1 MPDTD
6 RPPQNAPTGDASRSS
21 DTVRALDALLR
32 SGIRMTSQRRLL
44 LKLVDSI
51 RDHPDVDELY
61 RRAQEVDPTISL
73 ATVYRTVK
81 IFADAGILTRH
92 EFKDG
97 RARYERAAREH
108 HDHLID
114 MRNGKVTEFRSPEI
128 ERLQA
133 EIAAQHGFRIIDHRL
148 EIYVLPLGED

>member
-1 MPDTD
+1 MSG
-6 RPPQNAPTGDASRSS
+6 PPVSAPHDVSRTL
-21 DTVRALDALLR
+21 DVLARA
-32 SGIRMTSQRRLL
+32 GIRMTSQRRLL
-44 LKLVDSI
+44 LKLVETI

-61 RRAQEVDPTISL
+61 RRAQALDASISL

-97 RARYERAAREH
+97 RARYEHAAREH
-108 HDHLID
+108 HDHLINLRD
-114 MRNGKVTEFRSPEI
+114 GKVVEFRSPEI

-133 EIAAQHGFRIIDHRL
+133 EIAARHGFRIIDHRL
-148 EIYVLPLGED
+148 EIYVVPIGEE

>member
-1 MPDTD
+1 MSGEND
-6 RPPQNAPTGDASRSS
+6 RPRSS
-21 DTVRALDALLR
+21 DTSRNLDKLIQF
-32 SGIRMTSQRRLL
+32 GVRMTSQRRLL
-44 LKLVDSI
+44 LKLVEEI

-61 RRAQEVDPTISL
+61 RRAQAIDPSVSL

-81 IFADAGILTRH
+81 VFAESGILTRH

-97 RARYERAAREH
+97 RARYERAEREH

-114 MRNGKVTEFRSPEI
+114 LRNGKVIEFRSPEI

-133 EIAAQHGFRIIDHRL
+133 EIAAAHGFRIIDHRL
-148 EIYVLPLGED
+148 EIYVLPLDGE

>member
-1 MPDTD
+1 MA
-6 RPPQNAPTGDASRSS
+6 RN
-21 DTVRALDALLR
+21 LDKLIQ
-32 SGIRMTSQRRLL
+32 SGVRMTSQRRLL
-44 LKLVDSI
+44 LKLVEEI

-61 RRAQEVDPTISL
+61 RRAQAIDSSVSL

-81 IFADAGILTRH
+81 IFADCGILTRH

-97 RARYERAAREH
+97 RARYERAEREH

-114 MRNGKVTEFRSPEI
+114 MRNGKVIEFRSPEI

-148 EIYVLPLGED
+148 EIYVMPLEDT

>member
-1 MPDTD
+1 M
-6 RPPQNAPTGDASRSS
+6 RLN
-21 DTVRALDALLR
+21 LDKLIQA
-32 SGIRMTSQRRLL
+32 GVRMTSQRRLL
-44 LKLVDSI
+44 LKLVEDI

-61 RRAQEVDPTISL
+61 RRAQALDSSVSL

-81 IFADAGILTRH
+81 IFAENGILTRH

-97 RARYERAAREH
+97 RARYERAQREH

-114 MRNGKVTEFRSPEI
+114 LRTGRVIEFRSPEI

-148 EIYVLPLGED
+148 EIYVMPVDENGTGQG

>member
-1 MPDTD
+1 MSS
-6 RPPQNAPTGDASRSS
+6 PPISPPHDKS
-21 DTVRALDALLR
+21 RALEAMAAA
-32 SGIRMTSQRRLL
+32 GIRMTSQRRLL
-44 LKLVDSI
+44 LKLVETI
-51 RDHPDVDELY
+51 HDHPDVDELH
-61 RRAQEVDPTISL
+61 RRAQAIDPSISL

-108 HDHLID
+108 HDHLINLRD
-114 MRNGKVTEFRSPEI
+114 GKVIEFRSPEI

-133 EIAAQHGFRIIDHRL
+133 EIAARHGFRIIDHRL
-148 EIYVLPLGED
+148 EIYVVPVGEE